1 MTKDDIIRL
10 AQEAEL
16 NAHGLVID
24 RLARFATLVAAA
36 EREECAKEAE
46 LCIKTEP
53 KVSIRAANA
62 IAAAIRSRTNPVK

>member
-36 EREECAKEAE
+36 EREECAKVAE
-46 LCIKTEP
+46 TAEP
-53 KVSIRAANA
+53 YQCADL
-62 IAAAIRSRTNPVK
+62 IRSRT